1 MYTENFLTMVI
12 LFVSVD
18 GIVGGRVMHFQRDG
32 RVMSRGLGL
41 PAFSLSHSSFLSLGG
56 VPK

>member
-1 MYTENFLTMVI
+1 MYLTMVI

-18 GIVGGRVMHFQRDG
+18 AIVGGRVMHFQRDG
-32 RVMSRGLGL
+32 LVMSRGLGL